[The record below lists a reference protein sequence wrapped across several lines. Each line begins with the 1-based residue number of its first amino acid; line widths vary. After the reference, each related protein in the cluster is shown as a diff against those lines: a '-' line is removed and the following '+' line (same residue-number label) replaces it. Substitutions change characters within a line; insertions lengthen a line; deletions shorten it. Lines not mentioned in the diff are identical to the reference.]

1 MIDLMERLFINGMY
15 AGRGHWIDTQSE
27 GDYTVEYVITGGGER
42 PRVHTV
48 KRVFLKAGG
57 GVLYEEHSTVTFE
70 ESSIN
75 SLKVTIGGA
84 EGSVSGKGYWFDRMC
99 HYEAKVKEGNH
110 LEFTF
115 VVATVK
121 IEGMGSATNSGNFTS
136 WKESVSR
143 VN

>member
-1 MIDLMERLFINGMY
+1 MDRLFINGTY
-15 AGRGHWIDTQSE
+15 AGRGLWIDTKSE
-27 GDYTVEYVITGGGER
+27 GEYKVDYVITGGGDR

-48 KRVFLKAGG
+48 KRVFLKPGG

-70 ESSIN
+70 ELAVN
-75 SLKVTIGGA
+75 RLKVTIAGA
-84 EGSVSGKGYWFDRMC
+84 EGSVSGVGYWFERLC
-99 HYEAKVKEGNH
+99 HYELDVKEGNH

-115 VVATVK
+115 VCSAVK
-121 IEGMGSATNSGNFTS
+121 IEGMGSATNHGNFTS